1 MSASLPIY
9 NRGAIKPVIC
19 LQTGWSLIK
28 DKYWLFL
35 GITGVGLLIGSLG
48 PMAILLG
55 PMMCGIY
62 LCLFARL
69 RGQSVSFELL
79 FKGFDYF
86 VQSFIATLIQII
98 PVAVLLIPAYIIFI
112 ILFMGRIKAMGAR
125 PRGRPVDLS
134 ELYPLFIMWGA
145 IVLVVIL
152 VSTLIGAFFIF
163 TYPLIV
169 DRRLQAVDAV
179 KTSIRAA
186 MANLGGVLGL
196 LGLNVLLGIIGLMF
210 CYVGGIFLMPISF
223 ASWAVAYRQVFSSE
237 T

>member
-1 MSASLPIY
+1 LA
-9 NRGAIKPVIC
+9 C

-28 DKYWLFL
+28 DKYWLFV
-35 GITGVGLLIGSLG
+35 GITGVGILIGSLG

-69 RGQSVSFELL
+69 RGESVSFELL
-79 FKGFDYF
+79 FKGFDHF
-86 VQSFIATLIQII
+86 AQSFIATLIQII
-98 PVAVLLIPAYIIFI
+98 PASVLLVPAYIIFFI
-112 ILFMGRIKAMGAR
+112 MFMGRMKAMGAR
-125 PRGRPVDLS
+125 PRGAPADLS

-145 IVLVVIL
+145 MILVVIL
-152 VSTLIGAFFIF
+152 VSALAGAFFIF

-169 DRRLQAVDAV
+169 DRRLQALDAI

-196 LGLNVLLGIIGLMF
+196 LGLNMVLGIIGLML
-210 CYVGGIFLMPISF
+210 CYVGAIALMPISF
-223 ASWAVAYRQVFSSE
+223 ASWAVAYRQVFPAE
-237 T
+237 R